1 MPSRG
6 HTHAIFI
13 TNFPLSSLRIWRS
26 PPTNFGHLRGRFV
39 SCQSQSEPTPNLSA
53 KSAYSVAQPR
63 SRDICTSTSH
73 TWLDFRGFS
82 GGIVGDRQTDRF
94 RLGVIQ
100 TNGETNSITTV
111 ESVIS
116 LPAQNQA
123 RVGEQPGYS
132 SLSKPVFVMQ
142 IASWSC

>member
-1 MPSRG
+1 MEVTSDQ
-6 HTHAIFI
+6 
-13 TNFPLSSLRIWRS
+13 LR
-26 PPTNFGHLRGRFV
+26 PPPGALRVV
-39 SCQSQSEPTPNLSA
+39 SESER
-53 KSAYSVAQPR
+53 AYSKFVCEICIFVAQPR